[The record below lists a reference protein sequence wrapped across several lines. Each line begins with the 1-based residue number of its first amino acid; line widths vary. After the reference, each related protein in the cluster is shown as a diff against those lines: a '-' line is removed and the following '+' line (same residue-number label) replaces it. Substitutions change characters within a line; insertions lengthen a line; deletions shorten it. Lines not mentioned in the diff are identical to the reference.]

1 MRAQTHTH
9 MYIIIIIC
17 HIVCITHEYIYN
29 NLSSP
34 CDTPPQINQ
43 TADFSSRA
51 CICNDVYYT
60 LWWKLPDPSNAENR
74 LYGIASIDESGPGSG
89 SRATYSEAELPDNY
103 YGIWCDPTDRLNADR
118 RVDAKKSQTSAA
130 AAAASLLLL
139 RSTKQ
144 DGGDPL
150 RADTFYVDRHAARTF
165 S

>member
-1 MRAQTHTH
+1 

-103 YGIWCDPTDRLNADR
+103 YGIWCDPTDRLKADR